1 MSIGPAH
8 GRPMQLQV
16 GTADEEEGTYQHAQ
30 LGAVNNKGKAKAVA
44 KLKRSRLLTNH
55 VCLSV

>member
-1 MSIGPAH
+1 
-8 GRPMQLQV
+8 MQLQV